1 MSDKKRVKIFKIILA
16 ILVILILVLATIYL
30 MPLFKNI
37 STVEG
42 QLAFK
47 EKVQDAGFLGMLMLF
62 GLQFAQIFLVIIPG
76 EPIEILAGMCYG
88 TVGGAIFVTVSAFI
102 ISSLIFFAVRK
113 FGRKFVYSFCNQEQV
128 KKIEN
133 SKIFQNPQKVE

>member
-62 GLQFAQIFLVIIPG
+62 GLQFARNF
-76 EPIEILAGMCYG
+76 
-88 TVGGAIFVTVSAFI
+88 
-102 ISSLIFFAVRK
+102 
-113 FGRKFVYSFCNQEQV
+113 
-128 KKIEN
+128 
-133 SKIFQNPQKVE
+133 